1 MLILNGPDDRPVY
14 VVTPRSYS
22 IYWIPGQYL
31 IATLSRERGTASQYV
46 SDGRCLYG
54 ALNDTIR
61 LMLLRFDVSKA
72 VDPTQPFA
80 SFLMSL
86 LNSVDMPAT
95 TDIVFRLEPSE
106 DSHGDAFALHRF
118 ILAARSEDLR
128 KNLQSHWI
136 GKRSV
141 KMAPVVHARSIESI
155 VKYLYS
161 GEAVDPGREYRDN
174 LKFVAETLHMPS
186 EMMEL
191 VSATGLPPTAVIR
204 DLKRMEINRVQ
215 SDFEKFVHHEIIG
228 TQRTVKTEDLENAR
242 KEMSA
247 ANPVWA
253 DCLLYID
260 REDGTKTLFYAH
272 IAILTRSEYFLTMF
286 TSPFAESRTLF
297 EHRETLP
304 LMQLDVDTDV
314 AHIILTFLYTD
325 RAEIPRDIA
334 LEVLCAAAF
343 LLLPRLKSLAAIA
356 LENESDPLNDF
367 GPADLY
373 EILRAAWLTNTERL
387 EYQIPKFRG

>member
-1 MLILNGPDDRPVY
+1 
-14 VVTPRSYS
+14 
-22 IYWIPGQYL
+22 
-31 IATLSRERGTASQYV
+31 
-46 SDGRCLYG
+46 
-54 ALNDTIR
+54 
-61 LMLLRFDVSKA
+61 MLLRFDISKA

-86 LNSVDMPAT
+86 LNPVDIPAT
-95 TDIVFRLEPSE
+95 TDIIFQLEPSE
-106 DSHGDAFALHRF
+106 DSQEVAFPLHRF
-118 ILAARSEDLR
+118 ILAARSEYLR
-128 KNLQSHWI
+128 KNLESCWI

-141 KMAPVVHARSIESI
+141 KMTSKVHPRSIESI
-155 VKYLYS
+155 IKYIYS
-161 GEAVDPGREYRDN
+161 GEAMDPGREYREN
-174 LKFVAETLHMPS
+174 LKFVAETLHVAP

-191 VSATGLPPTAVIR
+191 VSATGLPPTASIR
-204 DLKRMEINRVQ
+204 DLRRIEMNRVQ

-228 TQRTVKTEDLENAR
+228 RQRTVKTEDLENAR

-247 ANPVWA
+247 ANPVWS
-253 DCLLYID
+253 DCLLYLD
-260 REDGTKTLFYAH
+260 REDGTTTLFYAH

-297 EHRETLP
+297 EHQETLP
-304 LMQLDVDTDV
+304 LLQLDVDTDIAPIV
-314 AHIILTFLYTD
+314 LTYLYTD
-325 RAEIPRDIA
+325 RAEIPPDIA

-343 LLLPRLKSLAAIA
+343 LLLPRLKSLAAIT